1 MPKAF
6 SEIEPSA
13 VGTAGAA
20 ALFSGIPFE
29 HCDFNTAQL
38 QLIFSCGKTT
48 LFEEILP
55 QLEELGG
62 VYYVRSG
69 AAVLFPHRTRQ
80 SQPGAAGSL
89 NLGQDGFGRSTER
102 RQRWRP

>member
-6 SEIEPSA
+6 SEIEPLA
-13 VGTAGAA
+13 VRTAG

-55 QLEELGG
+55 QLEKLGG
-62 VYYVRSG
+62 VYYEGAVSKLMEPRS
-69 AAVLFPHRTRQ
+69 
-80 SQPGAAGSL
+80 
-89 NLGQDGFGRSTER
+89 
-102 RQRWRP
+102 